1 LQASQLG
8 GNKQGNGT
16 VEYSTPKVP
25 LLLWLLAPHTD
36 FIYVLHFKSQLQ

>member
-1 LQASQLG
+1 VSLAAHIILITVRVLQASQLG

-25 LLLWLLAPHTD
+25 LLL
-36 FIYVLHFKSQLQ
+36 